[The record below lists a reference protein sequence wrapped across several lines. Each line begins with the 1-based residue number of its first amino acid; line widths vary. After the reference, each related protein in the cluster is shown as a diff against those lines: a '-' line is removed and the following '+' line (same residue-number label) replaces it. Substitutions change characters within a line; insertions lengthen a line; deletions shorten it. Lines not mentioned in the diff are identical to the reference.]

1 MVLFR
6 SSVILLRAE
15 SMLCLSA
22 LIEAL
27 WWSLKLMVVEVV

>member
-1 MVLFR
+1 
-6 SSVILLRAE
+6 LRAE